1 MIPPRFF
8 INKPFLLT
16 SIITSI
22 LFQNIETVLECHMQN
37 IFSQLRPVLLII
49 ETGNQLL
56 KIKFWISKV
65 MLYWIKSDL
74 QVQKDT
80 NEINRST
87 VVSENAL
94 IMKHKNVRQLRIS
107 LRHRQDNSG
116 QELPLHILTE
126 FRLLCIFRIQTLT
139 WVLLKNVIWVLVT
152 LNRSSLTNRQV
163 LVGCPRDLTRG

>member
-1 MIPPRFF
+1 
-8 INKPFLLT
+8 
-16 SIITSI
+16 
-22 LFQNIETVLECHMQN
+22 
-37 IFSQLRPVLLII
+37 
-49 ETGNQLL
+49 
-56 KIKFWISKV
+56 

-116 QELPLHILTE
+116 QELQSHILPE
-126 FRLLCIFRIQTLT
+126 FRLLCIFRIKTLT
-139 WVLLKNVIWVLVT
+139 WVLLKNEI
-152 LNRSSLTNRQV
+152 
-163 LVGCPRDLTRG
+163 